1 MEQPPLAAPETEAPV
16 SGPLDGIRVIELA
29 TVVAGPGAGRYLAD
43 FGAEVIKVEGPG
55 GDPTRR
61 MGWTGPGEADSYFW
75 KLVNR
80 NKQAIALDLKTA
92 EGKDNLWSL
101 LLEANVL
108 IENMRPGKLEALG
121 FGPDEL
127 LRRNPKLVILRV
139 TGFGQDGPYAMHPGF
154 ATIAEAMSGFS
165 SLLGEAGGPPLL
177 PPIAMTDE
185 VTALVGAFATLAALR
200 HAERTGEGQ
209 TIDVNLLNS
218 MFQIMGPLPSAYAHM
233 GYLQPRLG
241 AGIPYT
247 VPRGTYRCADGVW
260 VAISSS
266 SDSVARRLLA
276 LIGLGEDTR
285 FSGFQA
291 RSQNREALE
300 NYVATWVAERP
311 SEEVLRE
318 FRRVDAAI
326 AKVLDMK
333 DIFADE
339 HFRAR
344 GMITQVDGIV
354 MQNVV
359 AGMSKTPGRLRHA
372 GRPFDADTKAVLARF
387 SGAKPRRKTKPLP
400 SE

>member
-1 MEQPPLAAPETEAPV
+1 V
-16 SGPLDGIRVIELA
+16 VELA

-43 FGAEVIKVEGPG
+43 FGAEVIKVEGPS

-80 NKQAIALDLKTA
+80 NKEVVTLDLKTA
-92 EGKDNLWSL
+92 DGKESLWSL
-101 LLEANVL
+101 LLEADVI
-108 IENMRPGKLEALG
+108 IENMRLGKLEALG

-127 LRRNPKLVILRV
+127 LKRNPRIVILRV

-165 SLLGEAGGPPLL
+165 GLLGEVGGPPLL

-209 TIDVNLLNS
+209 TIDVNLLSS

-241 AGIPYT
+241 SGIPYT

-266 SDSVARRLLA
+266 SDSVARRLLE
-276 LIGLGEDTR
+276 LIGLNNDER

-291 RSQNREALE
+291 RSHNREALE
-300 NYVATWVAERP
+300 EYVAAWVGARP
-311 SEEVLRE
+311 SEEVMRE

-326 AKVLDMK
+326 AKVFDMK
-333 DIFADE
+333 DIFADD
-339 HFRAR
+339 HFRKR
-344 GMITQVDGIV
+344 GMIAEVDGVV

-359 AGMSKTPGRLRHA
+359 AGMSRTPGRLRHP

-387 SGAKPRRKTKPLP
+387 AKPSKTNRGSK
-400 SE
+400 

>member
-1 MEQPPLAAPETEAPV
+1 MEKPALAKPTTEAAR
-16 SGPLDGIRVIELA
+16 GALDGVRVVELA

-61 MGWTGPGEADSYFW
+61 MGWTGPGETDSYFW

-80 NKQAIALDLKTA
+80 NKQVITLDLKAA
-92 EGKDNLWSL
+92 EGKAGLWSL
-101 LLEANVL
+101 LLEADVL

-127 LRRNPKLVILRV
+127 LRLNPRIVILRV

-165 SLLGEAGGPPLL
+165 GLLGEAGGPPLL

-185 VTALVGAFATLAALR
+185 VTALVGAFAALAALR

-209 TIDVNLLNS
+209 VIDISLLNS

-247 VPRGTYRCADGVW
+247 VPRGTYKCFDGIW

-266 SDSVARRLLA
+266 SDSVARRVLE
-276 LIGLGEDTR
+276 LIGLGDDER

-300 NYVATWVAERP
+300 AYVAAWVAERP
-311 SEEVLRE
+311 SEEVMRE

-326 AKVLDMK
+326 TKVLDMK

-344 GMITQVDGIV
+344 GMIAEVGGVV
-354 MQNVV
+354 MQDVV
-359 AGMSKTPGRLRHA
+359 ARMSRTPGRLRHP
-372 GRPFDADTKAVLARF
+372 GRPFDADTREVLARF
-387 SGAKPRRKTKPLP
+387 KVPGQPPKA
-400 SE
+400 

>member
-1 MEQPPLAAPETEAPV
+1 MANAASETDTPARAALE
-16 SGPLDGIRVIELA
+16 GIRVVELA
-29 TVVAGPGAGRYLAD
+29 TVVAAPGAGRYLAD

-61 MGWTGPGEADSYFW
+61 MGWTGQGEADSYFW

-80 NKQAIALDLKTA
+80 NKQVVTLDLKSA
-92 EGKDNLWSL
+92 EGKEALWSL
-101 LLEANVL
+101 LLEADVL

-127 LRRNPKLVILRV
+127 LRRNPKIVILRV

-154 ATIAEAMSGFS
+154 ATIAEALSGFS
-165 SLLGEAGGPPLL
+165 GLLGEAGGPPLL

-185 VTALVGAFATLAALR
+185 VTALVGAFSAMVALR

-209 TIDVNLLNS
+209 TIDVSLLNS

-241 AGIPYT
+241 SGIPYT

-266 SDSVARRLLA
+266 SDSVARRVLE
-276 LIGLGEDTR
+276 LIGLGDDER
-285 FSGFQA
+285 FAGFQA

-300 NYVATWVAERP
+300 AYVAAWVGERS
-311 SEEVLRE
+311 SEEVMRE

-344 GMITQVDGIV
+344 GMIREVDGV
-354 MQNVV
+354 AMQDVV
-359 AGMSKTPGRLRHA
+359 AGMSKTPGRLRHP
-372 GRPFDADTKAVLARF
+372 GKPFDADTKAVLARF
-387 SGAKPRRKTKPLP
+387 KRSAP
-400 SE
+400 EA

>member
-1 MEQPPLAAPETEAPV
+1 MMDQPALAKPTTEAPAR
-16 SGPLDGIRVIELA
+16 GALDGVRVVELA

-43 FGAEVIKVEGPG
+43 FGAEVIKVEAPG

-61 MGWTGPGEADSYFW
+61 MGWTGPGETDSYFW

-80 NKQAIALDLKTA
+80 NKQVITLDLKTA
-92 EGKDNLWSL
+92 EGKESLWSL
-101 LLEANVL
+101 LLEADVL

-127 LRRNPKLVILRV
+127 LRRNPKIVILRI

-165 SLLGEAGGPPLL
+165 GLLGEAGGPPLL

-209 TIDVNLLNS
+209 AIDVSLLNS

-241 AGIPYT
+241 SGIPYT

-266 SDSVARRLLA
+266 SDSVARRVLA
-276 LIGLGEDTR
+276 LIGLGDDER
-285 FSGFQA
+285 FSGFQG

-300 NYVATWVAERP
+300 AYVAAWVADRP

-344 GMITQVDGIV
+344 GMIAEVGGVV
-354 MQNVV
+354 MQDVV
-359 AGMSKTPGRLRHA
+359 ARMSRTPGRLRHP
-372 GRPFDADTKAVLARF
+372 GRPFDADTREVMARF
-387 SGAKPRRKTKPLP
+387 KVPGQPPKA
-400 SE
+400 

>member
-1 MEQPPLAAPETEAPV
+1 MMDKADPKPAPES
-16 SGPLDGIRVIELA
+16 SGPLDGIRVVELA

-43 FGAEVIKVEGPG
+43 YGAEVIKVEGPG

-80 NKQAIALDLKTA
+80 NKQVISLDLKT
-92 EGKDNLWSL
+92 EQGRETLWSL
-101 LLEANVL
+101 LAEADVL

-121 FGPDEL
+121 FMPLEL
-127 LRRNPKLVILRV
+127 MRRNPKLVVLRV

-165 SLLGEAGGPPLL
+165 NLLGEAGGPPLL
-177 PPIAMTDE
+177 PPVALTDE
-185 VTALVGAFATLAALR
+185 VTALVGAFATLVALR

-209 TIDVNLLNS
+209 VVDVNLLTS

-241 AGIPYT
+241 SGIPYT

-266 SDSVARRLLA
+266 ADSIAKRVLELV
-276 LIGLGEDTR
+276 GLGDDELFAT
-285 FSGFQA
+285 FQA
-291 RSQNREALE
+291 RSKNREALE
-300 NYVATWVAERP
+300 VHVADWVAARP
-311 SEEVLRE
+311 STEVLRE

-339 HFRAR
+339 HYRAR
-344 GMITQVDGIV
+344 HMITEADGV
-354 MQNVV
+354 AMQNVV
-359 AGMSKTPGRLRHA
+359 AGLSKTPGRVRHA
-372 GRPFDADTKAVLARF
+372 GRAFDADTSAVIDRL
-387 SGAKPRRKTKPLP
+387 SKVKPKTRA
-400 SE
+400 

>member
-1 MEQPPLAAPETEAPV
+1 MMDKSAV
-16 SGPLDGIRVIELA
+16 SMTTSCGALDGVRVIELA

-43 FGAEVIKVEGPG
+43 YGAEVIKVEGPG

-61 MGWTGPGEADSYFW
+61 MGWTGPGETDSYFW

-80 NKQAIALDLKTA
+80 NKQVVTLDLKTA
-92 EGKDNLWSL
+92 EGKERLWSL
-101 LLEANVL
+101 LLDANVL

-127 LRRNPKLVILRV
+127 LRRNPKLVVLRV

-165 SLLGEAGGPPLL
+165 ALLGEAGGPPLL

-209 TIDVNLLNS
+209 TIDVSLLNS

-241 AGIPYT
+241 SGIPYT

-266 SDSVARRLLA
+266 SDSVARRVLA
-276 LIGLGEDTR
+276 LIGLGDDER
-285 FSGFQA
+285 FSSFQA
-291 RSQNREALE
+291 RSKNREALE
-300 NYVATWVAERP
+300 AHVASWVADRP
-311 SEEVLRE
+311 SDEVLRE

-344 GMITQVDGIV
+344 GMIAEVGGVV
-354 MQNVV
+354 MQDVV
-359 AGMSKTPGRLRHA
+359 ARMSKTPGRLRYP
-372 GRPFDADTKAVLARF
+372 GRSFDADTREVLARF
-387 SGAKPRRKTKPLP
+387 SASDKSAKA
-400 SE
+400 

>member
-1 MEQPPLAAPETEAPV
+1 MEKPALAKPTTEAPAR
-16 SGPLDGIRVIELA
+16 GALDGVRVVELA

-61 MGWTGPGEADSYFW
+61 MGWTGPGETDSYFW

-80 NKQAIALDLKTA
+80 NKQVITLDLKTA
-92 EGKDNLWSL
+92 EGKEDLWSL
-101 LLEANVL
+101 LLEADVL

-127 LRRNPKLVILRV
+127 LRRNPRLVILRV

-165 SLLGEAGGPPLL
+165 GLLGEAGGPPLL

-209 TIDVNLLNS
+209 AIDVSLLNS

-241 AGIPYT
+241 SGIPYT

-266 SDSVARRLLA
+266 SDSVARRVLA
-276 LIGLGEDTR
+276 LIGLGDDER
-285 FSGFQA
+285 FSGFQG

-300 NYVATWVAERP
+300 AYVAAWVADRP

-326 AKVLDMK
+326 TKVLDMK

-344 GMITQVDGIV
+344 GMIAEVGGVV
-354 MQNVV
+354 MQDVV
-359 AGMSKTPGRLRHA
+359 ARMSRTPGRLRHP
-372 GRPFDADTKAVLARF
+372 GRPFDADTKEVLARF
-387 SGAKPRRKTKPLP
+387 TVPGQPPKA
-400 SE
+400 

>member
-1 MEQPPLAAPETEAPV
+1 MMNKPASSPQSVGTGKGA
-16 SGPLDGIRVIELA
+16 LDGVRVVELA

-61 MGWTGPGEADSYFW
+61 MGWTGPGETDSYFW

-80 NKQAIALDLKTA
+80 NKQIITLDLKTD
-92 EGKDNLWSL
+92 EGKASLWSL
-101 LLEANVL
+101 LLDADIL

-127 LRRNPKLVILRV
+127 LHRNPKLVVLRV

-165 SLLGEAGGPPLL
+165 GLLGEAGGPPLL

-185 VTALVGAFATLAALR
+185 VTALVGAFAALAALR

-209 TIDVNLLNS
+209 TIDVSLLNS

-247 VPRGTYRCADGVW
+247 VPRGTYKCADGVW

-266 SDSVARRLLA
+266 SDSVARRVLA
-276 LIGLGEDTR
+276 LIGLGDDER
-285 FSGFQA
+285 FAGFQA

-300 NYVATWVAERP
+300 AYVAAWVAERP

-326 AKVLDMK
+326 TKVLDMK

-344 GMITQVDGIV
+344 GMIAEVGGVV
-354 MQNVV
+354 MQDVV
-359 AGMSKTPGRLRHA
+359 ARMSKTPGRLRHP
-372 GRPFDADTKAVLARF
+372 GKPFDADTKEVLARF
-387 SGAKPRRKTKPLP
+387 ETAEEPKR
-400 SE
+400 

>member
-1 MEQPPLAAPETEAPV
+1 MMDQPALAKPTTDAPAR
-16 SGPLDGIRVIELA
+16 GALDGVRVVELA

-61 MGWTGPGEADSYFW
+61 MGWTGPGETDSYFW

-80 NKQAIALDLKTA
+80 NKQVITLDLKTA
-92 EGKDNLWSL
+92 EGKESLWSL
-101 LLEANVL
+101 LLEADVL

-127 LRRNPKLVILRV
+127 LRRNPKIVILRI

-165 SLLGEAGGPPLL
+165 GLLGEAGGPPLL

-209 TIDVNLLNS
+209 AIDVSLLNS

-241 AGIPYT
+241 SGIPYT

-266 SDSVARRLLA
+266 SDSVARRVLA
-276 LIGLGEDTR
+276 LIGLGDDER
-285 FSGFQA
+285 FSGFQG

-300 NYVATWVAERP
+300 AYVAAWVADRP
-311 SEEVLRE
+311 SGEVLRE

-344 GMITQVDGIV
+344 GMIAEVGGVV
-354 MQNVV
+354 MQDVV
-359 AGMSKTPGRLRHA
+359 ARMSRTPGRLRHP
-372 GRPFDADTKAVLARF
+372 GRPFDADTREVMARF
-387 SGAKPRRKTKPLP
+387 KVPGQPPKA
-400 SE
+400 

>member
-1 MEQPPLAAPETEAPV
+1 MDKPALAKPTTEAPAR
-16 SGPLDGIRVIELA
+16 GALDGVRVVELA

-61 MGWTGPGEADSYFW
+61 MGWTGPGETDSYFW

-80 NKQAIALDLKTA
+80 NKQVITLDLKTA
-92 EGKDNLWSL
+92 EGKESLWSL
-101 LLEANVL
+101 LLEADVL

-127 LRRNPKLVILRV
+127 LRRNPRLVILRV

-165 SLLGEAGGPPLL
+165 GLLGEAGGPPLL

-209 TIDVNLLNS
+209 AIDVSLLNS

-241 AGIPYT
+241 SGIPYT

-266 SDSVARRLLA
+266 SDSVARRVLA
-276 LIGLGEDTR
+276 LIGLGDDER
-285 FSGFQA
+285 FSGFQG

-300 NYVATWVAERP
+300 AYVAAWVADRP

-326 AKVLDMK
+326 TKVLDMK

-344 GMITQVDGIV
+344 GMIAEVGGVV
-354 MQNVV
+354 MQDVV
-359 AGMSKTPGRLRHA
+359 ARMSRTPGRLRHP
-372 GRPFDADTKAVLARF
+372 GRPFDADTREVLARF
-387 SGAKPRRKTKPLP
+387 TVPGQPPKA
-400 SE
+400 

>member
-1 MEQPPLAAPETEAPV
+1 MDKPV
-16 SGPLDGIRVIELA
+16 LGALDGVRVVELA

-43 FGAEVIKVEGPG
+43 FGAEVIKVEAPG

-61 MGWTGPGEADSYFW
+61 MGWTGPGETDSYFW

-80 NKQAIALDLKTA
+80 NKQSISLDLKTE
-92 EGKDNLWSL
+92 EGKANLWSL
-101 LLEANVL
+101 LLDADVL

-121 FGPDEL
+121 FDPEEL
-127 LRRNPKLVILRV
+127 HKRNRKLVVLRV
-139 TGFGQDGPYAMHPGF
+139 SGFGQDGPYALHPGF
-154 ATIAEAMSGFS
+154 ATIAEALSGFS
-165 SLLGEAGGPPLL
+165 GLLGEAGGPPLL
-177 PPIAMTDE
+177 PPIAVTDE
-185 VTALVGAFATLAALR
+185 VTALVGAFSTLAALR

-209 TIDVNLLNS
+209 EIDVNLLTS

-241 AGIPYT
+241 SGIPYT
-247 VPRGTYRCADGVW
+247 VPRGTYQCADGVW

-266 SDSVARRLLA
+266 ADSIANRVLD
-276 LIGLGEDTR
+276 LIGVTGDPR
-285 FSGFQA
+285 FATFQA

-300 NYVATWVAERP
+300 ALMAAWVGARP
-311 SEEVLRE
+311 SVEVINE

-326 AKVLDMK
+326 SKVLDMK
-333 DIFADE
+333 DIFENE
-339 HFRAR
+339 HYAAR
-344 GMITQVDGIV
+344 NMITEVDGIK

-387 SGAKPRRKTKPLP
+387 AKPEKAA
-400 SE
+400 E

>member
-1 MEQPPLAAPETEAPV
+1 MMDKPALAKPTTEAPAR
-16 SGPLDGIRVIELA
+16 GALDGIRVVELA

-61 MGWTGPGEADSYFW
+61 MGWTGPGETDSYFW

-80 NKQAIALDLKTA
+80 NKQVITLDLKTS
-92 EGKDNLWSL
+92 EGKESLWSL
-101 LLEANVL
+101 LLDADVL

-127 LRRNPKLVILRV
+127 LRRNPRLVILRV

-165 SLLGEAGGPPLL
+165 GLLGEAGGPPLL

-209 TIDVNLLNS
+209 AIDVSLLNS

-241 AGIPYT
+241 SGIPYT
-247 VPRGTYRCADGVW
+247 VPRGTYKCADGVW

-266 SDSVARRLLA
+266 SDSVARRVLA
-276 LIGLGEDTR
+276 LIGLGDDDR
-285 FSGFQA
+285 FSGFQG

-300 NYVATWVAERP
+300 AYVAAWVADRQ

-326 AKVLDMK
+326 TKVLDMK

-344 GMITQVDGIV
+344 GMIAEVGGVV
-354 MQNVV
+354 MQDVV
-359 AGMSKTPGRLRHA
+359 ARMSRTPGRLRHP
-372 GRPFDADTKAVLARF
+372 GRPFDADTREVLARF
-387 SGAKPRRKTKPLP
+387 TVPGQPPKA
-400 SE
+400 